1 MRDRPARLLLVVA
14 LAVGVAACGAE
25 TEPAPAAAP
34 GGAAER
40 PAVGPRT
47 VLSVVAETPALST
60 LAGLVD
66 GAGLQAVLADTSQT
80 VTLFAP
86 SDEAFAALPAP
97 TLDALRADPAALRRV
112 LLAHVVPTRLPSAD
126 VFAEIAFE
134 SAAGTDLTVDADDAG
149 VRARGPA
156 GAGRVVTA
164 DLDAANGVVHV
175 VDAVLAL
182 PDAI

>member
-1 MRDRPARLLLVVA
+1 MPLARPALLA
-14 LAVGVAACGAE
+14 LALALSACGAE
-25 TEPAPAAAP
+25 PEPAPPPAS
-34 GGAAER
+34 GGAAGTVAG
-40 PAVGPRT
+40 PAVGPYT
-47 VLSVVAETPALST
+47 VLDVVAETPELST
-60 LAGLVD
+60 LAALVD
-66 GAGLQAVLADTSQT
+66 GADLGGVLRDTSGT

-86 SDEAFAALPAP
+86 SDAAFAAVPAGA
-97 TLDALRADPAALRRV
+97 LDALRADPAALRRV
-112 LLAHVVPTRLPSAD
+112 LLAHTLPTRLPAAD

-134 SAAGTDLTVDADDAG
+134 SSAGPEITVDADDRGVTAAG
-149 VRARGPA
+149 PG